1 VGLIFPEEADDT
13 VYEILE
19 SILQGTLTQVP
30 EQVQHSAGQKDT
42 GYSSSISRGIVTGNT
57 EVYLK

>member
-19 SILQGTLTQVP
+19 NILQGTLTQV
-30 EQVQHSAGQKDT
+30 EESAG
-42 GYSSSISRGIVTGNT
+42 YSTSISRGIVTGNT
-57 EVYLK
+57 EVYL